1 MNRKNVKKYINLSI
15 LVLFVIIL
23 PFYIRSLVRHMS
35 VYIDMYIA
43 LFYPSIRYEGNK
55 SVPEEDIINYE
66 KITFRDLRL
75 DEYNEYSERFYKFY
89 IVKKNHISK
98 KKIYR
103 LLSNYCKEYYENHNS
118 YDKIGFFFYGEC
130 GMMPWF
136 WNNDGFFPDLEMN
149 SENLMCRFFASKDGI
164 ELKKGCR

>member
-55 SVPEEDIINYE
+55 SVPEEGIINYE

-103 LLSNYCKEYYENHNS
+103 LLSNYCKEYYENNNS
-118 YDKIGFFFYGEC
+118 YDEIGFFFYEEC

-149 SENLMCRFFASKDGI
+149 SGNLICRVFISKEETRFMEG
-164 ELKKGCR
+164 GW

>member
-1 MNRKNVKKYINLSI
+1 MNKKKI
-15 LVLFVIIL
+15 LLKAILLLIGAIVIPI
-23 PFYIRSLVRHMS
+23 M
-35 VYIDMYIA
+35 
-43 LFYPSIRYEGNK
+43 LFYGVLLFELYIGFWRPDLTYDGDK
-55 SVPEEDIINYE
+55 TVPEEDVIHYE

-98 KKIYR
+98 KKIYQ
-103 LLSNYCKEYYENHNS
+103 LLSNYCKEYYENNNS
-118 YDKIGFFFYGEC
+118 YDEIGFFFYGEC

-149 SENLMCRFFASKDGI
+149 SGNLICRVFISKEETRFMEG
-164 ELKKGCR
+164 GW